1 MMTYPD
7 VKRRLQTMTMT
18 LLAPFY
24 FLKAGTYIE
33 FGAAVSGAGLIAVLF
48 FVKVIAKIAAVFPLA
63 RYAFRHVGAVH
74 RPRNGRDFNCGG
86 THCDCAGSVQAA
98 PRAGRDGGRGAL
110 GGRPNIV
117 SRRSVHEARRK
128 ADEEH
133 GSWPL
138 RLPESRGSIVY
149 TPSNSSCSVE
159 LGNSCSFNIDVNN
172 DGLTDFTIN
181 VAYGES
187 HCAPHCVYDAIA
199 AVQPALGN
207 GVIANT
213 YGWASPLVTG
223 TKIGSREPFYYAGA
237 LMADVG
243 EYILHGYWLNVG
255 PHFLGL
261 AFMVSGKTYYGWA
274 RLSVKAPR
282 GVHGQGA
289 ITTKL
294 TGYAYETKSGE
305 SIKAGQK

>member
-1 MMTYPD
+1 MVRNKESWNP
-7 VKRRLQTMTMT
+7 VRISSLSQNA
-18 LLAPFY
+18 LSVCASVAILAGCSSGGSQLAPSSS
-24 FLKAGTYIE
+24 
-33 FGAAVSGAGLIAVLF
+33 VSA
-48 FVKVIAKIAAVFPLA
+48 
-63 RYAFRHVGAVH
+63 
-74 RPRNGRDFNCGG
+74 
-86 THCDCAGSVQAA
+86 
-98 PRAGRDGGRGAL
+98 
-110 GGRPNIV
+110 
-117 SRRSVHEARRK
+117 RSVDSA
-128 ADEEH
+128 
-133 GSWPL
+133 L
-138 RLPESRGSIVY
+138 NLLPESRGSIVY

-172 DGLTDFTIN
+172 DGSSDFTIN

-187 HCAPHCVYDAIA
+187 HCAPHCVYYAIA
-199 AVQPALGN
+199 TVQPALGN

-213 YGWASPLVTG
+213 YGWASPLATE